1 MKKYILKLK
10 IVIPVFT
17 ILLIIICVQYYVS
30 KMSFHETARLTSPDR
45 NFDLVEISRDW
56 NETQGNIF
64 YVYIVKIGAGV
75 NLKKNS
81 NSNQV
86 KIAGFYSL
94 KNGFYKDG
102 KAKGLDLLW
111 LSDNEIQLK
120 YLTSRF
126 KHIIPKIKFKNR
138 EFIINDDHQQ

>member
-1 MKKYILKLK
+1 MKKYILKLNK
-10 IVIPVFT
+10 VIPVFT

-56 NETQGNIF
+56 NETQDNIF
-64 YVYIVKIGAGV
+64 YVYIVKTGDGV
-75 NLKKNS
+75 NLEKNS

-86 KIAGFYSL
+86 KIAGFYGL
-94 KNGFYKDG
+94 KNGFYKDL
-102 KAKGLDLLW
+102 KVKGVDLFW

-120 YLTSRF
+120 YLATRF

-138 EFIINDDHQQ
+138 EFIINDDQQQ